1 MKIKHLSNDNEETL
15 AILKAIA
22 NNHRLEILRLLS
34 VQPYNVN
41 ELADKLN
48 LPFST
53 TATNIRK
60 LEEVNLIS
68 TELVPGRGTQKVS
81 AKNYDRIILDLFN
94 NEVEPKEDQHYTLD
108 MPIGE
113 YFDCQVIPNCGIV
126 SATSYIG
133 IQDDPRSF
141 YDTERH
147 NAQLLFMRH
156 GYVEYRYQNQIPH
169 GKQASAVELSAEL
182 CSEAPNHKDDWPSD
196 ITLWIND
203 QEVGTWTSPSD
214 FGGQRGFLTP
224 TWWHSYFSQYG
235 MLKTWKITET
245 GTYLDGNVK
254 ISNTSIHDLN
264 LEKHPFIAVRI
275 GVKDNATHQGGFN
288 LFGHQFGNYPQGVK
302 LSVNYQ

>member
-1 MKIKHLSNDNEETL
+1 MKTKHLSANVEALT
-15 AILKAIA
+15 ILKAIA

-81 AKNYDRIILDLFN
+81 AKNYDRIIVDLFN
-94 NEVEPKEDQHYTLD
+94 AEEEQKDNHQYTMD

-113 YFDCQVIPNCGIV
+113 YFDCLVKPNCGIV
-126 SATSYIG
+126 SANSYIG

-141 YDTERH
+141 YDTDRR

-169 GKQASAVELSAEL
+169 GKTATAIELSIEI

-196 ITLWIND
+196 ITVWINN

-214 FGGQRGFLTP
+214 FGGERGFLTP
-224 TWWHSYFSQYG
+224 AWWHTNYSQYG
-235 MLKTWKITET
+235 MLKTWNATET

-254 ISNTSIHDLN
+254 ISSTSIKDLE
-264 LEKHPFIAVRI
+264 LEREPFISVRV
-275 GVKDNATHQGGFN
+275 GVKDNATNKGGFN
-288 LFGHQFGNYPQGVK
+288 LFGHQFGNYQQGVK
-302 LSVNYQ
+302 LSITYQ